1 MNYNNILGELS
12 RIKTPETTKEKMYKE
27 ILKKAVEKKRRNY
40 PVWMIPAAA
49 AIVLA
54 IIFIPQFIN
63 NSRQTLPERH
73 TSIIGGDHS
82 PDNSTLMSEAQNQS
96 KPIIEGING
105 VCNEAVPNQGEVYIT
120 PTLEEEMK
128 QYGPDD
134 VLFHVNIL
142 VYADITND
150 FKYEGKTLEEYRND
164 PALKFYN
171 EAYDKW
177 RIEVYFPLNEEMTA
191 AEERGEEYAQGW
203 WKHSTDQLF
212 KEYWQE
218 NQPQDVLA
226 AYEPAREQYN
236 EAHKAYE
243 EWIRSPDGAYAF
255 TLELTK
261 TECDRLNSLG
271 YDLEV
276 NFDNPFRIMELTGYL
291 TRFQIE
297 EFSVNTSY
305 GYIVMWAD
313 GENVMN
319 D

>member
-1 MNYNNILGELS
+1 MNCNNISKELS
-12 RIKTPETTKEKMYKE
+12 RIKTPETTKKKMYGE
-27 ILKKAVEKKRRNY
+27 ILKTVDEKKKRTY
-40 PVWMIPAAA
+40 PVWMIPVAA

-63 NSRQTLPERH
+63 NSRRTLPESH
-73 TSIIGGDHS
+73 ASIIDGEHS
-82 PDNSTLMSEAQNQS
+82 PDNSTLMSETQNQS
-96 KPIIEGING
+96 KPIIEGKNG
-105 VCNEAVPNQGEVYIT
+105 ADNEAEPSQGEVYIT

-142 VYADITND
+142 VYADITNG
-150 FKYEGKTLEEYRND
+150 FKYEGKTLDEYRND
-164 PALKFYN
+164 PTLKFYN

-177 RIEVYFPLNEEMTA
+177 RIEVYLPLNEEMTA

-203 WKHSTDQLF
+203 WKHDPDQLF
-212 KEYWQE
+212 LEYWQE
-218 NQPQDVLA
+218 NQPQDVIA

-243 EWIRSPDGAYAF
+243 EWLRSPDGAYAL

-276 NFDNPFRIMELTGYL
+276 NIDNPFIIMELYGYL
-291 TRFQIE
+291 TRCQIE
-297 EFSVNTSY
+297 EFSVNESY
-305 GYIVMWAD
+305 GYIVMWAN